1 MSWKP
6 ITEQWVV
13 AHVDG
18 KVRQL
23 LVTAFDSYSGSIR
36 VGWPPQDPSAVS
48 LGRHSRPRER
58 LIEKSAYEPLNPN
71 AFKIATTG

>member
-23 LVTAFDSYSGSIR
+23 LVTAFDSYSGAIR
-36 VGWPPQDPSAVS
+36 VGWPPQDPASVS
-48 LGRHSRPRER
+48 QGRHSRARQR
-58 LIEKSAYEPLNPN
+58 LIEKSAYEPLDPD
-71 AFKIATTG
+71 AFRTATTG